1 MTFSQ
6 FLQEFITPYLPFL
19 NVIFVGLFGLK
30 ICRVNKG
37 ENMYKTYDSA
47 RNSKIAQTFSETID
61 DYVLNPETDRLEK
74 LEIPINL
81 QEKIQSYAEFALD
94 RALDRFLPTED
105 HTADDVVESYQQHQ
119 IDLSVLG
126 EAMDLAESYREE
138 FSLPDNYSIAQIYAE
153 VEKKATDLRNE
164 IGAVREFLRKRKG
177 VKEDGTVSQEKANSS
192 QEQPT
197 VQENSKTNS

>member
-6 FLQEFITPYLPFL
+6 FFQEFITPYLPFL
-19 NVIFVGLFGLK
+19 NVIFIGLFGLK

-37 ENMYKTYDSA
+37 ESMYKTYDSA

-119 IDLSVLG
+119 MDLSVLG

-138 FSLPDNYSIAQIYAE
+138 FSLPDNYSVAQIYAE
-153 VEKKATDLRNE
+153 VEKKAADLRKE
-164 IGAVREFLRKRKG
+164 IGAVREFLRKRKE
-177 VKEDGTVSQEKANSS
+177 VNEDGTVSQEKNNSS
-192 QEQPT
+192 QKQPT
-197 VQENSKTNS
+197 VQENSETNS

>member
-1 MTFSQ
+1 MNFAEIVEK
-6 FLQEFITPYLPFL
+6 FVVPFLPFF
-19 NVIFVGLFGLK
+19 NVIFIGLFGLK

-74 LEIPINL
+74 LEIPINI

-119 IDLSVLG
+119 MDLSVLG

-153 VEKKATDLRNE
+153 VEKKATDLRKE
-164 IGAVREFLRKRKG
+164 IGAVREFLQKRKE
-177 VKEDGTVSQEKANSS
+177 VNEHGTVSQKEGESAQK
-192 QEQPT
+192 QPV